1 MENLRKMKSI
11 SLTEPLT
18 EKSRPTTFE
27 EVIGQEEGI
36 KALQAAICGP
46 NPQHVIIYGPPGI
59 GKTAA
64 ARLVLADAKKRA
76 RSPFKEGSKFI
87 EIDGTTVRFDERGIA
102 DPLIGSVHDPIY
114 QGAGPLGV
122 AGVPQPK
129 PGAVTKAHG
138 GILFI
143 DEIGELHP
151 IEMNKLLKVL
161 EDRKVFFR

>member
-1 MENLRKMKSI
+1 MTTKILMAVQFFFTVVIGLYFFNALKAQKSGKVVVSKENRKEMENLRKMKSI

-18 EKSRPTTFE
+18 EKSRPTKFE

-76 RSPFKEGSKFI
+76 R
-87 EIDGTTVRFDERGIA
+87 
-102 DPLIGSVHDPIY
+102 
-114 QGAGPLGV
+114 
-122 AGVPQPK
+122 
-129 PGAVTKAHG
+129 
-138 GILFI
+138 
-143 DEIGELHP
+143 
-151 IEMNKLLKVL
+151 
-161 EDRKVFFR
+161 